1 MDNYVETVNKIN
13 IDLYIFCAYNRYI
26 INYGG
31 MKMSKELTK
40 KKNITI
46 YPSTEE
52 ILKKLS
58 EKYKLSDSRVIDI
71 AIHKLFNEK
80 KEVL

>member
-1 MDNYVETVNKIN
+1 V
-13 IDLYIFCAYNRYI
+13 YNLLKL
-26 INYGG
+26 NYGG
-31 MKMSKELTK
+31 AKMSKELTK
-40 KKNITI
+40 RKNISI

-52 ILKKLS
+52 VLKKLS
-58 EKYKLSDSRVIDI
+58 EKYNLSDSRIIDL

>member
-1 MDNYVETVNKIN
+1 MNK
-13 IDLYIFCAYNRYI
+13 
-26 INYGG
+26 
-31 MKMSKELTK
+31 KELTK
-40 KKNITI
+40 RKTFTM

-58 EKYKLSDSRVIDI
+58 EKYNLSDSRIIDL

-80 KEVL
+80 KEVF